1 MLLALTVVFGVFAV
15 GSGVALLY
23 RRYDRPPTRRDR
35 IISVINLVSTIAM
48 VTLLAIHA
56 LSN

>member
-1 MLLALTVVFGVFAV
+1 MLLALTVIFGAFAA
-15 GSGVALLY
+15 GTSIAMLY
-23 RRYDRPPTRRDR
+23 RPSGQPATRRDR
-35 IISVINLVSTIAM
+35 IITIVNLVSTIAM